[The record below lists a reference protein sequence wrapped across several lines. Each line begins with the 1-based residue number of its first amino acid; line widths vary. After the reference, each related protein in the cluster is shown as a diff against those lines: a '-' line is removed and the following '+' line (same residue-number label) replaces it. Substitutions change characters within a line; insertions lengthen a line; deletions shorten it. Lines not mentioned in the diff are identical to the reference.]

1 MKNETWIDEQL
12 SKDLPAIRARG
23 EGQEVEFK
31 CEFPQQTTDLAKE
44 IAAFATSNS
53 GLILLGVENSGD
65 LRGLENVATPEQR
78 DALVS
83 RLAGIC
89 TGSVKPAVTPRIRWA
104 KEADC
109 VILAIS
115 VPKGPEPVYYLTG
128 RPYLRHLSDSRPA
141 EPHEVVNLIRRH
153 LATHGSDPDAE
164 NETPDSKLKSAIA
177 GALNRLLIWEEI
189 PEDIRHIKPALYE
202 WRADC
207 QGSSDD
213 LRALAANDT
222 AINLGLE
229 DQLRDAADALD
240 SLANF
245 KLYIG
250 CGDKLAKVEA
260 KAYSLA
266 KHLKDELIDSVPL
279 AEGSK
284 RQIKE
289 VLVEQSRRL
298 KDLAMRSETMVNEGR
313 IDDVKDEV
321 GRFGNL
327 FAQIAFYRLEF
338 ISPDAVE
345 VLRSLA
351 VELRT
356 LQYKGIQMDGG
367 RSVNELV
374 GRIKEC
380 AEVLAQFVITVS

>member
-12 SKDLPAIRARG
+12 SRDLPEIRDRG

-31 CEFPQQTTDLAKE
+31 REFPQQTTDLGKE

-53 GLILLGVENSGD
+53 GQILIGVEDSGD
-65 LRGLENVATPEQR
+65 LQGLENVATPEQR
-78 DALVS
+78 DELLRRVS
-83 RLAGIC
+83 GIC

-104 KEADC
+104 KEGDC

-115 VPKGPEPVYYLTG
+115 VPKGPEPVYYITG
-128 RPYLRHLSDSRPA
+128 RPYLRHLSESRPA
-141 EPHEVVNLIRRH
+141 EPHEVVNLIRRY

-164 NETPDSKLKSAIA
+164 SETPDSKLRSAIA
-177 GALNRLLIWEEI
+177 GALNRLLIWKDI
-189 PEDIRHIKPALYE
+189 PEDIRYIKPALYE

-207 QGSSDD
+207 QGSAND

-222 AINLGLE
+222 AVELDLE
-229 DQLRDAADALD
+229 DQLRETADALD

-245 KLYIG
+245 RQYLG
-250 CGDKLAKVEA
+250 CRDELVKVET

-266 KHLKDELIDSVPL
+266 KRLKDKLIDPVPL
-279 AEGSK
+279 SDGSK

-289 VLVEQSRRL
+289 VLVEQSRLL
-298 KDLAMRSETMVNEGR
+298 KDLALRSETMVNEGR
-313 IDDVKDEV
+313 IDDMKDEI

-327 FAQIAFYRLEF
+327 FAQIAFYRLDF
-338 ISPDAVE
+338 ISPKAVE

-356 LQYKGIQMDGG
+356 LQYKGIEMDGG

-374 GRIKEC
+374 DRIKKC
-380 AEVLAQFVITVS
+380 AEDLTQFVVTVS

>member
-23 EGQEVEFK
+23 EGQKVEFK
-31 CEFPQQTTDLAKE
+31 RKFPQQTTDLAKE

-53 GLILLGVENSGD
+53 GLILLGVEDSGD

-83 RLAGIC
+83 RVAGIC
-89 TGSVKPAVTPRIRWA
+89 TGSVKPAVTPSILWA
-104 KEADC
+104 KESDC

-115 VPKGPEPVYYLTG
+115 VPKGSEPVYYLTG

-141 EPHEVVNLIRRH
+141 EPHEVVHLIRRH
-153 LATHGSDPDAE
+153 LATHGSDPDTE
-164 NETPDSKLKSAIA
+164 SETPDSKLKSAIA
-177 GALNRLLIWEEI
+177 GALNRLLIWEDI
-189 PEDIRHIKPALYE
+189 PEDIRHVKPALYE

-207 QGSSDD
+207 QGSADD
-213 LRALAANDT
+213 LRALSADDT
-222 AINLGLE
+222 AVNFGLE
-229 DQLRDAADALD
+229 DQLREAADALD
-240 SLANF
+240 SLANLQ
-245 KLYIG
+245 LYLG
-250 CGDKLAKVEA
+250 CGAELAKVETG
-260 KAYSLA
+260 AYSLA
-266 KHLKDELIDSVPL
+266 KRLKAELIDSVPL

-298 KDLAMRSETMVNEGR
+298 EDLALRSETMVNEGR
-313 IDDVKDEV
+313 IDDIKDEA

-345 VLRSLA
+345 VLQSLA
-351 VELRT
+351 VKLRT
-356 LQYKGIQMDGG
+356 LQYKGIYMDGG

-374 GRIKEC
+374 GGIREC
-380 AEVLAQFVITVS
+380 AEVLAQFVSRIN